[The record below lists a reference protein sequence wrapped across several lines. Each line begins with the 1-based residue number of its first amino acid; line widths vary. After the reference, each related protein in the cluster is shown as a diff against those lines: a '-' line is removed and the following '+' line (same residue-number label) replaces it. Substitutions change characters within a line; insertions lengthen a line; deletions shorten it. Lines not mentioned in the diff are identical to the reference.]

1 MQDRVVISQLQVTS
15 GGRIHSNV
23 LRCCCSGSQHRMRS
37 EYSSSSGSPRLAIAS
52 VPAHPSFYRQLCQH
66 EYWTIDRSITVRFSA
81 KEKSTVHN
89 MSLYGQSM
97 AANQED
103 LSTDSHERKS
113 HHRYRAAGTRKRLSS
128 KFLPCST
135 RNTLDR
141 CQICCAITPALASAS
156 WCQRRETTG
165 ISVLPDSINSYPLVC
180 QGSHCLPATKL

>member
-1 MQDRVVISQLQVTS
+1 MVVHDLQWLRFLLDPHRQFSSTRANTIYHQSIRNNAVQHQQD
-15 GGRIHSNV
+15 
-23 LRCCCSGSQHRMRS
+23 
-37 EYSSSSGSPRLAIAS
+37 
-52 VPAHPSFYRQLCQH
+52 
-66 EYWTIDRSITVRFSA
+66 
-81 KEKSTVHN
+81 TVHT
-89 MSLYGQSM
+89 MHACGQSM

-141 CQICCAITPALASAS
+141 CQICCAITPALAFAS

-165 ISVLPDSINSYPLVC
+165 ISVLPDSINPYPLAC
-180 QGSHCLPATKL
+180 QGSHCLPATRL